1 MQPRRR
7 RAPAT
12 GYAHR
17 SQAVKRA
24 TTSFDADTFAQIRAL
39 ALASRTSLSE
49 QVRQLVEFGL
59 ETLACANDAGARL
72 GEASGEASVK
82 RVAEPQERG
91 RGR

>member
-39 ALASRTSLSE
+39 ALAQQTSLSE

-59 ETLACANDAGARL
+59 ETLADQGQ
-72 GEASGEASVK
+72 GG
-82 RVAEPQERG
+82 PG
-91 RGR
+91 G